1 MHARYTH
8 THIETQPHTRDTSN
22 GVVHIQRLSFR
33 SISILKR
40 QSDRVSKQQPN
51 RPSRQAFPNSIAT
64 QNTQATCSVRLFCH
78 RPRHE
83 LSTDTNTPHSPQPNT
98 DRVLRSH
105 RTHAAGRSNRVWQVR
120 QHRVFG
126 ARFLVSAT
134 SNTRSNT
141 GASRQ
146 NQACVRFGCFISI
159 GIAQQHK
166 HLSDLASIA
175 MIDAIVRGSGSLQTR
190 RGRNHQHAPK
200 RSLSSSKA
208 PSQNSPLLDR

>member
-1 MHARYTH
+1 MHVHYYTH
-8 THIETQPHTRDTSN
+8 TARHNHTLDTSN

-33 SISILKR
+33 SITILKR

-98 DRVLRSH
+98 DRALRSH

-134 SNTRSNT
+134 SNTRSNHRCESPEPGLRAVRLFHIDRHRPAT
-141 GASRQ
+141 QTPLRPRVHRNDRRDRSGLRIAPDTPRPKPP
-146 NQACVRFGCFISI
+146 ACPK
-159 GIAQQHK
+159 A
-166 HLSDLASIA
+166 LP
-175 MIDAIVRGSGSLQTR
+175 IVVEGT
-190 RGRNHQHAPK
+190 
-200 RSLSSSKA
+200 
-208 PSQNSPLLDR
+208 